1 MTSCFH
7 FGLAESAGA
16 NPLSEAGI
24 PTTVMLRANRPLA
37 VNYIMGIAP
46 LPRRFDRVKRIDFR
60 GDHIRL
66 TPFSGTVIEH
76 PVDLSFI

>member
-1 MTSCFH
+1 MPPGVYPEIDSY
-7 FGLAESAGA
+7 SDW
-16 NPLSEAGI
+16 
-24 PTTVMLRANRPLA
+24 LRANRPLA
-37 VNYIMGIAP
+37 VNYIMGVAP

-66 TPFSGTVIEH
+66 TPFAGTVIEH